1 MILTF
6 INFSWRLWAQI
17 KHVYL
22 IKFTQVVWLLTN
34 WWIAMNETNL
44 TQHGRSTDVNAS
56 DVLYLRDKKKT
67 LKKRGNLLRTTSS
80 FYGNS
85 CRVRMLINIIMV
97 CVRAAL
103 IIKALVYEFKLKH
116 NFLKHFQNIF
126 LNMILD
132 LKIWCSRSYIASLF
146 LLFHSKIMT
155 PKNCLTCNFSL
166 QYQYI
171 LQPTVLENK
180 ETYQLDGVKLMQHF
194 IL

>member
-17 KHVYL
+17 KHVFF
-22 IKFTQVVWLLTN
+22 IEFTQAVWLLTN
-34 WWIAMNETNL
+34 WWLGMNETNL